1 MNLVNIKTLDSFT
14 FVDAADTDAEVEADD
29 SELADSDSG
38 DPGRLIFFRLRGRP
52 FNLGAVIQSNANE
65 FIALGNITLF
75 LSNFSGKNLGKIH
88 QKFQNDFWK
97 HHMPAVLTK

>member
-1 MNLVNIKTLDSFT
+1 MDSFT

-65 FIALGNITLF
+65 FIAQGNITLY
-75 LSNFSGKNLGKIH
+75 LSTFSGKSREVPAKKKS
-88 QKFQNDFWK
+88 KFNNDLWK
-97 HHMPAVLTK
+97 HHMPAVLAQ